1 MCVGVFA
8 KYGSGAFK
16 DEATDVLDAIPKL
29 PDKFG
34 LQVKQTL
41 FLTYKGL
48 FIESTCLHLSGIS
61 ETHKVGNIDIIGI
74 SRQLCIPM
82 HLQCP
87 SLFTTIWP

>member
-34 LQVKQTL
+34 LQVKQS
-41 FLTYKGL
+41 YSPHKSL
-48 FIESTCLHLSGIS
+48 FIVEYLFKFSGIS
-61 ETHKVGNIDIIGI
+61 QTHKVGNIPI
-74 SRQLCIPM
+74 
-82 HLQCP
+82 HLQFP
-87 SLFTTIWP
+87 SLFAPSGLSKCEISCQ